1 MHSKVVYRSLEA
13 QSANRLNACVYHT
26 GMLTRICAVAMIAAG
41 LATGAVQSISVKEQ
55 TPLAGGMSF
64 GEFGPYERIVA
75 TVHFAIDPNLPQNRR
90 IVDIDLAPKN
100 PKGLVEFSS
109 DVLIFRPRDLTRGN
123 GTALLDIPNRGR
135 MLALSVFNRGPLV
148 LDPKTSE
155 EIGDGLLMRRGFT
168 IVSLGWEWD
177 EPLLPGRLGLQAP
190 TIPGL
195 TGLVRSEFVPDRR
208 TARFSL
214 ADRDQI
220 PYRVAN
226 EQDPSN
232 RFFVR
237 TAPGMPR
244 KEIPHSK
251 WRFVENG
258 QVEYDEGCQPG
269 LIYEVVY
276 RATGAVPVGLGFAAV
291 RDLAA
296 FLKSGSLLSANG
308 SHPVQRTL
316 AFGLS
321 QTGRFLRDFLYQGFN
336 QDEKQGKALDGVWAE
351 VAGAGRGTFN
361 QRFGQPSRDGQP
373 FLHSSWAVDMF
384 PFSDVETDDPLTGRS
399 GGLLS
404 NKQSLATEPKIFY
417 TNHSFEY
424 WGRAASLIHTTPDG
438 RKDLAPAANTRIY
451 FLAGAQHTSGSLPL
465 TRTDTQN
472 LVNPLDIRWA
482 MRALLIDFHE
492 WLKDGVEPPA
502 SVYPRISAG
511 ELVAP
516 AEVKYPHGIE
526 RPRWPR
532 TPRLLDFGPEL
543 ESKGIVSIEPP
554 KEGRA
559 YTIRVPQVDADG
571 NELGGVRV
579 PELEV
584 PLGIYTG
591 WNLRTPS
598 IGSPDHM
605 VAFIGSFFP
614 FGKAAISTRYAGRQG
629 YLARVR
635 AAGEKLSRARLVLP
649 PDIEPLTQRAAQ
661 LWDELMSSAPAATP
675 KH

>member
-1 MHSKVVYRSLEA
+1 
-13 QSANRLNACVYHT
+13 
-26 GMLTRICAVAMIAAG
+26 MLIRICAVAAIAAAF
-41 LATGAVQSISVKEQ
+41 ATGAVQSISVKER
-55 TPLAGGMSF
+55 TPLAAGMAF

-90 IVDIDLAPKN
+90 IADVDLAPKN
-100 PKGLVEFSS
+100 RSGLVEFSS

-135 MLALSVFNRGPLV
+135 MLALSVFNRGPQV

-155 EIGDGLLMRRGFT
+155 DIGDGLLMRRGFT

-177 EPLLPGRLGLQAP
+177 EPALPGRLGLQAP
-190 TIPGL
+190 KISGL
-195 TGLVRSEFVPDRR
+195 TGLVRSEFVPDHGTR
-208 TARFSL
+208 RFSL
-214 ADRDQI
+214 ADRDHI
-220 PYRVAN
+220 PYRVAD
-226 EQDPSN
+226 EQDPAN
-232 RFFVR
+232 RLYVR
-237 TAPGMPR
+237 SAPNMPR
-244 KEIPHSK
+244 KEIPRSQ

-258 QVEYDEGCQPG
+258 GQVEYNEGCQPG

-296 FLKSGSLLSANG
+296 FLKSSNSSFRSANG
-308 SHPVQRTL
+308 SHPIQRTI

-336 QDEKQGKALDGVWAE
+336 QDENKRMALDAVWAE

-373 FLHSSWAVDMF
+373 FLHYSWPVDMF
-384 PFSDVETDDPLTGRS
+384 PFSDVEIDDPLTGRS
-399 GGLLS
+399 GGVLS
-404 NKQSLATEPKIFY
+404 KTRSLGTEPKIFY

-438 RKDLAPAANTRIY
+438 RKDLAPAVNTRIY

-465 TRTDTQN
+465 KRTDTQN
-472 LVNPLDIRWA
+472 LNNPLDIRWA
-482 MRALLIDFHE
+482 MRALLIDFQE
-492 WLKDGVEPPA
+492 WLTDGVEPPA
-502 SVYPRISAG
+502 SVYPRLSAR

-516 AEVKYPHGIE
+516 AEVKYPQGIE

-532 TPRLLDFGPEL
+532 TPQLLDFGPDL
-543 ESKGIVSIEPP
+543 LSKGIVSIEPP
-554 KEGRA
+554 TEGPA
-559 YTIRVPQVDADG
+559 YPIRVPQVDADG

-591 WNLRTPS
+591 WNLRAPS
-598 IGSPDHM
+598 TGSPDRM
-605 VAFIGSFFP
+605 VGFIGSFFP
-614 FGKAAISTRYAGRQG
+614 FGKAAISARYASKQE

-635 AAGEKLSRARLVLP
+635 ASGEKLSQARLVLLG
-649 PDIEPLTQRAAQ
+649 DIEPLVERAAQ
-661 LWDELMSSAPAATP
+661 VWEELMSSAPAAST

>member
-1 MHSKVVYRSLEA
+1 
-13 QSANRLNACVYHT
+13 
-26 GMLTRICAVAMIAAG
+26 MLIRILAVAVIAAG
-41 LATGAVQSISVKEQ
+41 SAAGAVQSISVKER
-55 TPLAGGMSF
+55 TPLASGVSF

-90 IVDIDLAPKN
+90 ITDIDLAPRN
-100 PKGLVEFSS
+100 GKGLVEFSS
-109 DVLIFRPRDLTRGN
+109 DVLIMRPRDMTLGN
-123 GTALLDIPNRGR
+123 GTAIIDVPNRGR

-148 LDPKTSE
+148 LDPKTRE
-155 EIGDGLLMRRGFT
+155 ELGDGLLMQKGFT
-168 IVSLGWEWD
+168 IISLGWEWD
-177 EPLLPGRLGLQAP
+177 EPALPGRLGLQAP

-195 TGLVRSEFVPDRR
+195 NGLVRSEFVPDEK
-208 TARFSL
+208 TKRFSL
-214 ADRDQI
+214 ADRDHI
-220 PYRVAN
+220 PYRAAS
-226 EQDPSN
+226 EQAATD
-232 RFFVR
+232 RLYVR

-244 KEIPHSK
+244 KEIPRSK
-251 WRFVENG
+251 WRFVENGG

-291 RDLAA
+291 RDFAA
-296 FLKSGSLLSANG
+296 FLKSGNSSLVGANG
-308 SHPVQRTL
+308 SHPVQRTI

-336 QDEKQGKALDGVWAE
+336 QDENQGMALDGVWAE

-373 FLHSSWAVDMF
+373 FLHYSWPVDMF
-384 PFSDVETDDPLTGRS
+384 PFSDVEVDDPLTGRS

-404 NKQSLATEPKIFY
+404 KTRSLGSVPKIIY

-424 WGRAASLIHTTPDG
+424 WGRAASLIHTTPNG
-438 RKDLAPAANTRIY
+438 RKDLATDANTRIY

-465 TRTDTQN
+465 TRTKTQN
-472 LVNPLDIRWA
+472 LGNPLDIRWT
-482 MRALLIDFHE
+482 MRALLMDFQQ
-492 WLKDGVEPPA
+492 WLRDGVEPPA

-516 AEVKYPHGIE
+516 AEVKYPKRIE

-532 TPRLLDFGPEL
+532 MPQLLDFGPEL
-543 ESKGIVSIEPP
+543 ATKGIVSIEPP
-554 KEGRA
+554 TEGAA
-559 YTIRVPQVDADG
+559 YPIRVPQVDVDG

-584 PLGIYTG
+584 PLGVYTG
-591 WNLRTPS
+591 WNLRAPS
-598 IGSPDHM
+598 TGSPDRM

-614 FGKAAISTRYAGRQG
+614 FGSAAISARYGNKQG
-629 YLARVR
+629 YLSQVR
-635 AAGEKLSRARLVLP
+635 AAGEKLSRAGLVLST
-649 PDIEPLTQRAAQ
+649 DIEPLVERASQ
-661 LWDELMSSAPAATP
+661 LWDELMNSAPAVPT